1 MKKLMVVVLAAFSIF
16 AVAGNASAFVADHL
30 GVVFTD
36 LDNQVELGIDL
47 GDLTSMDLSATN
59 VELAAAGTF
68 NLDYE
73 KVGMFAR
80 TNVTISTP
88 IGDLVTPHLFYGL
101 TVDVEATA
109 NNNLTSAYQG
119 AMTVVSM
126 GDDLDMSNP
135 TSYDYVM
142 NNGADGGY
150 TGYNNSYASFGEA
163 VLTEDGVDMYLYEFF
178 AGNLQ
183 PGVENNYVAVIS
195 FNGDGSVVLNQAA
208 VPVPGAIILL
218 GTGLI
223 GLVGLRRK
231 QS

>member
-1 MKKLMVVVLAAFSIF
+1 
-16 AVAGNASAFVADHL
+16 
-30 GVVFTD
+30 
-36 LDNQVELGIDL
+36 
-47 GDLTSMDLSATN
+47 MDLSATN

-73 KVGMFAR
+73 KVGMFAW
-80 TNVTISTP
+80 TDVTMSTP
-88 IGDLVTPHLFYGL
+88 IGDLVVPHLFYGL

-109 NNNLTSAYQG
+109 NNGLTPAYQG
-119 AMTVVSM
+119 AIATVSM
-126 GDDLDMSNP
+126 GVDLAMSNP
-135 TSYDYVM
+135 TSYDYLM
-142 NNGADGGY
+142 NSGADGGY
-150 TGYNNSYASFGEA
+150 LDYNNSYASFGEA

-183 PGVENNYVAVIS
+183 PDGENNYVAVLS
-195 FNGDGSVVLNQAA
+195 FNGDGSIVLNQAGDNPT
-208 VPVPGAIILL
+208 VPVPGAIVLL